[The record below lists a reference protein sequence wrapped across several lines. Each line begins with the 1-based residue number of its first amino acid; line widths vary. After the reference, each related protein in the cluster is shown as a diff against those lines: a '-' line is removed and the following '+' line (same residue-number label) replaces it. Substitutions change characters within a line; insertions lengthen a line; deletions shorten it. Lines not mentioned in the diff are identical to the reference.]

1 MRENMKS
8 TSALIEMYKIF
19 LEKEGPVLAKDTLTS
34 IVYIVLSDIENEGL
48 KLDDALLDERMSK
61 ELEKILKASN
71 KDVA

>member
-1 MRENMKS
+1 MKS

-19 LEKEGPVLAKDTLTS
+19 LEKEGPVLAKDTLIS
-34 IVYIVLSDIENEGL
+34 IFYIVLSDIENEGL

>member
-1 MRENMKS
+1 MKS

>member
-1 MRENMKS
+1 MKS
-8 TSALIEMYKIF
+8 TSAVIEMYKIF